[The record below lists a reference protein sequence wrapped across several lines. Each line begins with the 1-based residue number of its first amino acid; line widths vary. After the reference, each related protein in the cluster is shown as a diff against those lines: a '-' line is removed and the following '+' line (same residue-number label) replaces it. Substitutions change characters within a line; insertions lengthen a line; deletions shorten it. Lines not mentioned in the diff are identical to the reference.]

1 MGPLNLAVQGV
12 TALADVGMGIYG
24 YRKANKEQKAAQ
36 GEFDR
41 AKTQYMNQ
49 DLSNP
54 YLNMENT
61 MEDLTVNTQAAQFA
75 ANQQNQGLANT
86 MASLGS
92 AAGGSGI
99 AALAQSL
106 ANQQS
111 QNAVQASASIGQQ
124 EASNQAAAAQQAG
137 KIQSMEREG
146 DLISRDLKRTQ
157 FTTEFGMANQDLRTA
172 NLAKQQATQAIVGG
186 VGDAVTGGIG
196 YKASLDASQ
205 QGSTDEPS
213 WAQMLTG
220 IGM

>member
-41 AKTQYMNQ
+41 AKAQYMNQ

-86 MASLGS
+86 MSSLGS

-205 QGSTDEPS
+205 GEEPG
-213 WAQMLTG
+213 WANILTG

>member
-1 MGPLNLAVQGV
+1 MGPVNLAVQGV

-41 AKTQYMNQ
+41 AKAQYMNQ

-61 MEDLTVNTQAAQFA
+61 MEDLTVNTQAAEFT

-86 MASLGS
+86 MSGLSS

-111 QNAVQASASIGQQ
+111 QNAAAASASIGQQ

-137 KIQSMEREG
+137 QLQTMERKG

-157 FTTEFGMANQDLRTA
+157 YTTEFGMANQDLAVA
-172 NLAKQQATQAIVGG
+172 NLAKQQSTQALVGG
-186 VGDAVTGGIG
+186 VGDILTGGIG
-196 YKASLDASQ
+196 FKAALDESQ
-205 QGSTDEPS
+205 GDTRHC
-213 WAQMLTG
+213 
-220 IGM
+220 

>member
-1 MGPLNLAVQGV
+1 
-12 TALADVGMGIYG
+12 MGIYG

-41 AKTQYMNQ
+41 AKAQYMNQ

-111 QNAVQASASIGQQ
+111 QNAIQASASIGQQ

-146 DLISRDLKRTQ
+146 DLISRDLQRTQ

-186 VGDAVTGGIG
+186 VGDAITGGIG

-205 QGSTDEPS
+205 GGDPG
-213 WAQMLTG
+213 WAGILTG

>member
-24 YRKANKEQKAAQ
+24 YRKANKEQKTAQ

-41 AKTQYMNQ
+41 AKAQYMNQ

-61 MEDLTVNTQAAQFA
+61 MEDLTVNTQAAQFT

-86 MASLGS
+86 MSSLGS

-111 QNAVQASASIGQQ
+111 QNATQASASIGQQ

-137 KIQSMEREG
+137 KIQSMERKG

-186 VGDAVTGGIG
+186 VGDAITGGIG
-196 YKASLDASQ
+196 YKAALDASQ
-205 QGSTDEPS
+205 GEEPG
-213 WAQMLTG
+213 WAGILTG
-220 IGM
+220 YGA

>member
-1 MGPLNLAVQGV
+1 
-12 TALADVGMGIYG
+12 
-24 YRKANKEQKAAQ
+24 
-36 GEFDR
+36 
-41 AKTQYMNQ
+41 
-49 DLSNP
+49 
-54 YLNMENT
+54 

-86 MASLGS
+86 MSSLGS

-172 NLAKQQATQAIVGG
+172 NLAKQQATQSLVGG
-186 VGDAVTGGIG
+186 VGDAVTGGIA

-205 QGSTDEPS
+205 GEEPG
-213 WAQMLTG
+213 WAGILTG

>member
-1 MGPLNLAVQGV
+1 MGPVNLAVQGV

-41 AKTQYMNQ
+41 AKAQYMNQ

-61 MEDLTVNTQAAQFA
+61 MEDLTVNTQAAEFT

-86 MASLGS
+86 MSGLSS

-111 QNAVQASASIGQQ
+111 QNAAAASASIGQQ

-137 KIQSMEREG
+137 QLQAAERKG

-157 FTTEFGMANQDLRTA
+157 YTTEFGMANQDLAVA
-172 NLAKQQATQAIVGG
+172 NLAKQQSTQALVGG
-186 VGDAVTGGIG
+186 VGDILTGGIG
-196 YKASLDASQ
+196 FKAALDESQNDPGIASL
-205 QGSTDEPS
+205 
-213 WAQMLTG
+213 LTK
-220 IGM
+220 

>member
-1 MGPLNLAVQGV
+1 MGPVNLAVQGV

-41 AKTQYMNQ
+41 AKAQYMNQ

-61 MEDLTVNTQAAQFA
+61 MEDLTVNTQAAEFT

-86 MASLGS
+86 MSGLSS

-111 QNAVQASASIGQQ
+111 QNAAAASASIGQQ

-137 KIQSMEREG
+137 QLQTMERKG

-157 FTTEFGMANQDLRTA
+157 YTTEFGMANQDLAVA
-172 NLAKQQATQAIVGG
+172 NLAKQQATQALVGG
-186 VGDAVTGGIG
+186 VGDMITGGIG
-196 YKASLDASQ
+196 FKAALDESQGETGIASL
-205 QGSTDEPS
+205 
-213 WAQMLTG
+213 LTQ
-220 IGM
+220 